1 MRDQAR
7 RIRKNKSITKLELEN
22 IRRKVIQREKDI
34 EFNNND
40 NTGKRFYQ
48 DEENIHEN
56 EARVFDTE
64 NLGEMIMI
72 QYIDLMKDV
81 SRMELREFNKIHRCV
96 TAEWSRKIN
105 CILKHIRT
113 ENITD
118 TNILIKAAIGYV
130 GEKIG
135 L

>member
-1 MRDQAR
+1 MCDQAR

-72 QYIDLMKDV
+72 QYIDLMKDD

-96 TAEWSRKIN
+96 RAEWSRKIN

-130 GEKIG
+130 EKIG

>member
-1 MRDQAR
+1 M
-7 RIRKNKSITKLELEN
+7 ITKLELEN

-40 NTGKRFYQ
+40 NTGEKFYQ

-56 EARVFDTE
+56 EAREFDTE
-64 NLGEMIMI
+64 NLGEKMTMI
-72 QYIDLMKDV
+72 QYIDLMKDD
-81 SRMELREFNKIHRCV
+81 SRMELREFNNIHRCIP
-96 TAEWSRKIN
+96 AECSRKIN

-118 TNILIKAAIGYV
+118 TNILIKGAIGYV
-130 GEKIG
+130 GKKIG

>member
-1 MRDQAR
+1 MCDQAR

-72 QYIDLMKDV
+72 QYIDLMKDD

-96 TAEWSRKIN
+96 PAEWSRKIN
-105 CILKHIRT
+105 SILKHIRT

>member
-1 MRDQAR
+1 MCDQAR

-48 DEENIHEN
+48 GEENIHEN

-64 NLGEMIMI
+64 NLGEMIII
-72 QYIDLMKDV
+72 QYIDLMKDD
-81 SRMELREFNKIHRCV
+81 SRMELREFNKIQMCTCRMV
-96 TAEWSRKIN
+96 KEDKLYIEAYQN
-105 CILKHIRT
+105 
-113 ENITD
+113 
-118 TNILIKAAIGYV
+118 
-130 GEKIG
+130 
-135 L
+135 